1 MELRERKKALILG
14 ATSSIAQAVA
24 RELARMDYDFHLVA
38 RDRERLKAVGDDLRA
53 RSACRCS
60 EQVFDL
66 VETERHSEVLE
77 GAKEALGGLDLAL
90 IAYGTMGNQR
100 ECETDFGRVG
110 EEITTNFTSVASILN
125 LLTCFFENQ
134 GSGSLDIITS
144 VAGDRGRKH
153 NYIYGSTKGAISIY
167 AQGLRN
173 RLCRKGVHVLTIKPG
188 FVDTPLTSHLVKN
201 RLYVKPEV
209 VAKDI
214 VKALREKRE
223 VIYTPWYWFWI
234 MWGIRIIPEGIFKH
248 FRL

>member
-90 IAYGTMGNQR
+90 IAYGTMGSVVSAAGFAYHLSKLHWLSV
-100 ECETDFGRVG
+100 TGAGLHRV
-110 EEITTNFTSVASILN
+110 
-125 LLTCFFENQ
+125 
-134 GSGSLDIITS
+134 
-144 VAGDRGRKH
+144 
-153 NYIYGSTKGAISIY
+153 
-167 AQGLRN
+167 
-173 RLCRKGVHVLTIKPG
+173 P
-188 FVDTPLTSHLVKN
+188 
-201 RLYVKPEV
+201 
-209 VAKDI
+209 
-214 VKALREKRE
+214 
-223 VIYTPWYWFWI
+223 
-234 MWGIRIIPEGIFKH
+234 
-248 FRL
+248 